1 MKDVAV
7 DAYSY
12 VPTIMLLS
20 AVLDCT
26 LLILVVDRRRYGRA

>member
-12 VPTIMLLS
+12 VPTIMLYQLL
-20 AVLDCT
+20 LDCT
-26 LLILVVDRRRYGRA
+26 LLILVVDRRRDGRA